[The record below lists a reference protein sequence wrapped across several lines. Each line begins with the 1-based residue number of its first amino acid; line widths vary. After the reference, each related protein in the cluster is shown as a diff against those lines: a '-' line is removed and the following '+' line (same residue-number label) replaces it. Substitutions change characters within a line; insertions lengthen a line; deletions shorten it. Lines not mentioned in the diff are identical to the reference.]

1 MKALEYFEASLE
13 DEQTDERLFRTA
25 LVYLQL
31 KENEQDSLLAA
42 VAGHEPQYRALY
54 LYLAEALQEEEQLE
68 EAQRVIEEGIHE
80 DPYQVDFY
88 HFVAENAY
96 RLHDSEAAES
106 FLLKALETGD
116 KEDDTL
122 LTLSNLYLN
131 EERWQE
137 AIWTIERMEDNEQ
150 PHAL

>member
-1 MKALEYFEASLE
+1 MAGKFEEALEYFEASLE

-31 KENEQDSLLAA
+31 KENEQAIRYLQQLR
-42 VAGHEPQYRALY
+42 VMNPQYRALY

-106 FLLKALETGD
+106 FLLKALRLVT
-116 KEDDTL
+116 KKMIR
-122 LTLSNLYLN
+122 Y
-131 EERWQE
+131 
-137 AIWTIERMEDNEQ
+137 
-150 PHAL
+150 